1 MKVGALGGLLGI
13 SQTRSGTEQS
23 SPASTDSGP
32 LPPSPRQNRP
42 QDIDLAGAEPASP
55 LSEIEPQSEDE
66 RRGPNNVMLNV
77 PNPML
82 NVPNPNIPVVN
93 PHPDHGNDQAGG
105 VFRLNSNPVGSN
117 LGIGLTVTEIGE
129 QSLKDRMNS
138 ASDTTQEKP
147 ETSGQPNISK
157 YGHQRAVS
165 MIAVRNGKDFVYY
178 QRMVVKMNLI
188 SKDYAKRK
196 RYTQI
201 CMLEYGAILGIARL
215 TTNYDYGECVE
226 IFALKQ
232 IYKDVLADEQGWK
245 QAIRNFAG
253 DNDEKEEGS
262 GSNVGVVVSIP
273 PEMLRNL
280 QAGAGAG
287 PVAGANGNNDDGGH
301 DGGHNPYNRPA
312 ENKHK
317 DPFVP
322 SQPVSRSTSKK
333 TPKLKEFQFRPRQVT
348 RVKDNLLMNLRT
360 GRPIFDPRPTGA
372 IPAFKF
378 AK

>member
-1 MKVGALGGLLGI
+1 
-13 SQTRSGTEQS
+13 
-23 SPASTDSGP
+23 
-32 LPPSPRQNRP
+32 
-42 QDIDLAGAEPASP
+42 
-55 LSEIEPQSEDE
+55 
-66 RRGPNNVMLNV
+66 MLNV

-82 NVPNPNIPVVN
+82 NVQNPNIPVVN

-105 VFRLNSNPVGSN
+105 VFRLNSNPVVSN

-138 ASDTTQEKP
+138 ASDTTQDKP

-232 IYKDVLADEQGWK
+232 IYKDVLADEQAWK

-253 DNDEKEEGS
+253 DSDEKEEGS